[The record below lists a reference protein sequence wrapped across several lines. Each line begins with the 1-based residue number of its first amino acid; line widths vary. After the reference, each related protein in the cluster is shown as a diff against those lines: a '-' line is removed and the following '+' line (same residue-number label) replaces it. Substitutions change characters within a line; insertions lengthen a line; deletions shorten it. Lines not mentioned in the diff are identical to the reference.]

1 MKRKGFI
8 LRLGIREYNE
18 VLNLQRRL
26 NVARKRNVIPDTAVF
41 LEHYPCIT
49 VGAQGNTDNIV
60 ADRDILNTLGI
71 KVYETDR
78 GGNVTYHGPGQIVC
92 YPIIDLNHYACDVT
106 AYARNLEEVIIRT
119 LRAFGISS
127 ARKEGY
133 PGVWVDGRR
142 KIAAE
147 GIAVESWVTLHGV
160 SLNVSPA
167 MEHFSTIIPCG
178 LKECDVVSMK
188 EYLGNAVNVSRVIS
202 EMILH
207 FSRLFD
213 LEAEEIAEDKITELL
228 DDAKDQAS

>member
-1 MKRKGFI
+1 MI

-26 NVARKRNVIPDTAVF
+26 NAARKRKVIPDTIIF
-41 LEHYPCIT
+41 LEHDPCIT
-49 VGAQGNTDNIV
+49 VGAQGNVDNIV
-60 ADRDILNTLGI
+60 AGRERLNALGI

-106 AYARNLEEVIIRT
+106 AYARNLEEAIIRT

-127 ARKEGY
+127 DRKEGY
-133 PGVWVDGRR
+133 PGVWVDGR

-178 LKECDVVSMK
+178 LKGYDVVSME
-188 EYLGNAVNVSRVIS
+188 EYLGKALDVATVIS

-207 FSRLFD
+207 FSMLFD
-213 LEAEEIAEDKITELL
+213 LEPEEITEDKITELL
-228 DDAKDQAS
+228 DHAKDQAS